1 MLFQPLSVLIV
12 TLIALET
19 ESVLHMFLLD
29 VIAIMKELSTRVT
42 TAVN

>member
-19 ESVLHMFLLD
+19 ESVLHMFRW
-29 VIAIMKELSTRVT
+29 M
-42 TAVN
+42 